1 MSLNIYWWKYN
12 YYKFLTFTFILLK
25 NRFFTQHKI
34 IIKMNYLK
42 IYLDNFI
49 LTKFILTKFNFI
61 ENRFFI
67 TSTK

>member
-1 MSLNIYWWKYN
+1 
-12 YYKFLTFTFILLK
+12 
-25 NRFFTQHKI
+25 
-34 IIKMNYLK
+34 MNYLK